1 MSLQFRLR
9 DHLIMSG
16 TFIINIPSKKIFF
29 CWDICTKLFLS
40 LTMYLAVPYR
50 AFVYLG
56 LLGVD

>member
-1 MSLQFRLR
+1 
-9 DHLIMSG
+9 MSG
-16 TFIINIPSKKIFF
+16 TFIINIPSKKDFFFF